1 MKNKIELLFKFLIVV
16 ISFIGIVLNI
26 NIFGFNKAILYFTVQ
41 SNILVF
47 VFYLVITILMVLNKL
62 KKNELYYILKGIV
75 TMDILVTMVI
85 YWLLMSGSSGA
96 GAYLNHDIECLFVHL
111 FTPSLVI
118 ADYLIFGLKGNV
130 KNNHPLLWSLSPIV
144 YIIFVIIYHILGG
157 TFIDEARYPYEFMN
171 IDSNGLMNVIKSCL
185 VMYFSFL
192 GFGQLIR
199 IIDNGLIK
207 K

>member
-75 TMDILVTMVI
+75 TMDI
-85 YWLLMSGSSGA
+85 
-96 GAYLNHDIECLFVHL
+96 
-111 FTPSLVI
+111 
-118 ADYLIFGLKGNV
+118 
-130 KNNHPLLWSLSPIV
+130 
-144 YIIFVIIYHILGG
+144 
-157 TFIDEARYPYEFMN
+157 
-171 IDSNGLMNVIKSCL
+171 
-185 VMYFSFL
+185 
-192 GFGQLIR
+192 GF
-199 IIDNGLIK
+199 
-207 K
+207 